1 MGGQG
6 DKHPRGQVTAGG
18 AARKLCLWGQIS
30 SSGERKELGA
40 GAGFPAWHLC
50 GKGKGLLELM
60 GRVPPP
66 FHQQR
71 GPERL
76 HPGGR

>member
-1 MGGQG
+1 MFVGPDLIKWGEGKSSKQGQDFLSG
-6 DKHPRGQVTAGG
+6 
-18 AARKLCLWGQIS
+18 IS
-30 SSGERKELGA
+30 VQREG
-40 GAGFPAWHLC
+40 
-50 GKGKGLLELM
+50 GLLELVVR
-60 GRVPPP
+60 GPPP